1 MCTEILKLIYQR
13 ADITPYHLILQ
24 RIMHFVNLFIMF
36 TSVWSFFNQ
45 FLFQTNG
52 IEGYEVEEDAP
63 VNFHFSEFQIS
74 IFFRSNAWSATYLW
88 ATWPPTSW
96 TSSCWWPAKAPHT
109 LPTKTPWREPWP
121 TPWRRSNRRCFSGSQ
136 GFGRRFRRRWL
147 LSVSILT

>member
-63 VNFHFSEFQIS
+63 FNFHFSEFQIS
-74 IFFRSNAWSATYLW
+74 IF
-88 ATWPPTSW
+88 
-96 TSSCWWPAKAPHT
+96 
-109 LPTKTPWREPWP
+109 
-121 TPWRRSNRRCFSGSQ
+121 
-136 GFGRRFRRRWL
+136 
-147 LSVSILT
+147 